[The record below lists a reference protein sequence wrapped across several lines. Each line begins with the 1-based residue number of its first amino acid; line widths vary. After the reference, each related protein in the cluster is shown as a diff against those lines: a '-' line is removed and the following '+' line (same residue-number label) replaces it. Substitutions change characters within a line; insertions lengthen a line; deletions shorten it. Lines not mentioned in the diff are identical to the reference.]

1 MEVQPVL
8 TDQRTEIDIHG
19 SPEPIPTRES
29 LLLLT
34 LDVPERIADVLE
46 VEPYTAF
53 QQAGP
58 LATPVSE
65 ELSVG
70 ALTGLMTVR
79 ATKRF
84 SQSSLGVSANRNETQ
99 RGPHQ

>member
-29 LLLLT
+29 LFLVT
-34 LDVPERIADVLE
+34 LYVPERVADVLE
-46 VEPYTAF
+46 VESHTAF
-53 QQAGP
+53 KQAGP
-58 LATPVSE
+58 LATPITQE
-65 ELSVG
+65 MSVE

-79 ATKRF
+79 AA
-84 SQSSLGVSANRNETQ
+84 QSFLLCSLGMSADRKEAQ
-99 RGPHQ
+99 RGPH